1 MTPCNGR
8 VRYSETD
15 VSGRLSMSGLL
26 RLLQD
31 LNYLAVEDAG
41 RGIAYQAAHRA
52 AWYLLSWD
60 VVLTAPPALSAP
72 YRFTSAFYQR
82 VGALA
87 RKYMTLESPEG
98 ALLAAADTRWGFV
111 DTVTGAPIP
120 CPADYFG
127 AEPLGAPPPQDLSLG
142 GRIRAAAA
150 GEPLPPLTVGG
161 ALIDEN
167 HHANNVRLTEE
178 AMRLAGADVGCIRL
192 RAEFLRQTRRGAR
205 LTPVCTVTDETRYLT
220 LLAEDGRAQA
230 RFAFTLAPRDG
241 A

>member
-1 MTPCNGR
+1 MIPYDGR

-15 VSGRLSMSGLL
+15 ATGRLSMAGLL

-72 YRFTSAFYQR
+72 YRFTSAFYRR

-98 ALLAAADTRWGFV
+98 SLLAAADTRWGFV
-111 DTVTGAPIP
+111 DTVTGEPTP

-127 AEPLGAPPPQDLSLG
+127 DVPLGAPPPMNLALG
-142 GRIRAAAA
+142 KRLR
-150 GEPLPPLTVGG
+150 PLDGGNTLPLLIVGG

-167 HHANNVRLTEE
+167 RHANNVRLTEE
-178 AMRLAGADVGCIRL
+178 AMRLAGADVGCVRL
-192 RAEFLRQTRRGAR
+192 RAEFLRQTRLGDR
-205 LTPVCTVTDETRYLT
+205 LTPVCAVTDETRYLT
-220 LLAEDGRAQA
+220 LLTEDGRVQA
-230 RFAFTLAPRDG
+230 RFAFTTAPHDG